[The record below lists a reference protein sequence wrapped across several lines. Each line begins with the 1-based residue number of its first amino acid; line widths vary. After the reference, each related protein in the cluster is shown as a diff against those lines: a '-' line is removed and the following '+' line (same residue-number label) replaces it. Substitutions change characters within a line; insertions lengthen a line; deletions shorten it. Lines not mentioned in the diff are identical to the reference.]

1 MIVDMGKAIADKD
14 VREYIQNVKEIS
26 KDHRWQRIDLNQSS
40 YIAELISPNKSKK
53 DLKNKWVQG
62 MEAGDDET

>member
-26 KDHRWQRIDLNQSS
+26 KDHRW
-40 YIAELISPNKSKK
+40 
-53 DLKNKWVQG
+53 
-62 MEAGDDET
+62 